1 MTLARSKPW
10 SEDTVCEPERAAY
23 DRDFYTWTLEQ
34 AALIRE
40 GRFAEVDR
48 ENVAEEI
55 ESLGRSE
62 FSRLVSFYS
71 LIQLHMLKWEHQPN
85 LRSRSWANSIE
96 LHRMHAAEALED
108 YPGLK
113 SRVDEAVVRAYRA
126 ARLEAIRETGLSKKV
141 FPETCPFTLDE
152 MLMRPYDFDRPLPT
166 VLKIRLIPCLDVKD
180 GRVVKGVRFIDLR
193 DAGDPVEAAKAY
205 DAAGAD
211 ELCFLDITASHEA
224 RGILLDVVRRT
235 AEACFM
241 PLTVGGGVR
250 TVEDIRRLLLAGA
263 DKVSINTAA
272 VNNRAFV
279 REAAQKFGD
288 QCIVVAIDAKA
299 VAPGRWEI
307 FTHGGRKP
315 TGIDAVA
322 FAQEVVALGAGELLV
337 TSMDRDGTK
346 AGYDLALTR
355 AIADAVPAPVIASGG
370 VGTLDHLVD
379 GVREGHASAVLA
391 ASIFHFGEYSIAQ
404 AKAHMAH
411 AGLAMRM
418 D

>member
-152 MLMRPYDFDRPLPT
+152 MLMRPYDFD
-166 VLKIRLIPCLDVKD
+166 
-180 GRVVKGVRFIDLR
+180 
-193 DAGDPVEAAKAY
+193 
-205 DAAGAD
+205 
-211 ELCFLDITASHEA
+211 
-224 RGILLDVVRRT
+224 
-235 AEACFM
+235 
-241 PLTVGGGVR
+241 
-250 TVEDIRRLLLAGA
+250 
-263 DKVSINTAA
+263 
-272 VNNRAFV
+272 
-279 REAAQKFGD
+279 
-288 QCIVVAIDAKA
+288 
-299 VAPGRWEI
+299 
-307 FTHGGRKP
+307 
-315 TGIDAVA
+315 
-322 FAQEVVALGAGELLV
+322 
-337 TSMDRDGTK
+337 
-346 AGYDLALTR
+346 
-355 AIADAVPAPVIASGG
+355 
-370 VGTLDHLVD
+370 
-379 GVREGHASAVLA
+379 
-391 ASIFHFGEYSIAQ
+391 
-404 AKAHMAH
+404 
-411 AGLAMRM
+411 
-418 D
+418 